1 MAVIDTRFLAP
12 SLLIIGER
20 HHEMCLPLSSLRSWI
35 GSCQI
40 FASCRSEAELS
51 VWKQRS
57 IRASSDFSTT
67 IIPLKKGAPCHVLRR
82 QQVKCLQQWQ
92 LTMHEH
98 SVWKLLKKS
107 HFTTLR
113 AKRVTFVYKFILMIF
128 GVQINDWTTS
138 LCPLLQVLIIGV
150 HSDLYFISGIQIN
163 DQILDNIFV
172 SFNGSFDKCSSSSL
186 ISCIQINY
194 AEMRVLNNHQSSLR
208 SQCCKN
214 ETFWKSFQTL

>member
-1 MAVIDTRFLAP
+1 MEREREIFHGLYGTWITRWLLKSRAKEVFSQPKSRKIQGDLTIISYRALRKISSGSCSHYFSWRYLAVIDTRFLAP

-128 GVQINDWTTS
+128 GV
-138 LCPLLQVLIIGV
+138 
-150 HSDLYFISGIQIN
+150 
-163 DQILDNIFV
+163 
-172 SFNGSFDKCSSSSL
+172 
-186 ISCIQINY
+186 
-194 AEMRVLNNHQSSLR
+194 
-208 SQCCKN
+208 
-214 ETFWKSFQTL
+214 